1 LYIRAREEHVIL
13 AQTRRD
19 HDGVFMDWIVVGLFH
34 RIFAEQENGWELC
47 SWQAVGGQRFVFVLP
62 P

>member
-1 LYIRAREEHVIL
+1 
-13 AQTRRD
+13 
-19 HDGVFMDWIVVGLFH
+19 MDWIVVGLFH